1 MLANVQDSWIEIF
14 QQGVDGMVGFGDR
27 VSDSG
32 YLSQPV
38 RGLKNRDGSSINL
51 GDLAPIGGSIDE
63 GIANPVREYFNQP
76 APPQGYTTE
85 ELVLRIDSE
94 PTVLSVVEGYTDAAI
109 DEIYFEVHLRQNFDA
124 NDVDIDFGI
133 LGDQY
138 IINARFDLQMDI
150 DIQVDMYVTFGMYLD
165 SSLSI
170 EQSFFIRD
178 VSIETKAM
186 VNGVSNPFTLQVG
199 VVDVAVP
206 DVTFDGLAVVQIGTD
221 APGFLDTIL
230 LSEMN
235 STDPSLL
242 VSNEL
247 NGNDFN
253 YFFDIDFQLG
263 SFRIQDTGA
272 LRLFGEMLGNE
283 PLLEWS
289 VEFARLLP
297 FATLTIEQVTSGM
310 EQFGSWLTS
319 VGATDLFSARIPFT
333 SQATVGSSQDFG
345 AGLSPYLR
353 SLRNSSGQVAFDSAQ
368 SFPYSGN
375 NGLVYDE
382 ATKRLSF
389 TVSQPLQAQR
399 ARSRRTAV
407 STDSVVGFE
416 NSTQATIDSSGN
428 VRFVASFDLNDGNA
442 NLNDRMR
449 IGDIRIDSVMLP
461 GAEITDGLMALQSLG
476 IEYDNAS
483 LDGQFAMVARLGDP
497 DPVVRELSLRTLFDR
512 LNNEAQLLRSPI
524 QYTGEVFLEWTGLSV
539 LGNYVNLD
547 PLASIRASVSNIASG
562 AVEVAY
568 ENASA
573 LIDFESI
580 RFSEVIES
588 IGDALERTKGWSS
601 AGGSALA
608 AVGQSILDYANLK
621 QDGLADMI
629 DDLSDTFVPSNETGR
644 PLLQDIPAFM
654 SRLPLGTLYQGLS
667 SLTTSL
673 SYDASNGWNTSL
685 DLNLAAQPNVPVGV
699 EFETIYGNATSD
711 PLSPSLADTDNLVG
725 TPASVPANGTSRLQL
740 KHQMDVD
747 TNRSPIGYLLN
758 NSSWIST
765 AYANVSAILGT
776 PITMS
781 GASGLLGMELVDGEF
796 VIAGDIA
803 SPSSSN
809 PARFASGFSSQAGR
823 TLVSALPTQ
832 PPATLSTGG
841 LKLDV
846 GIIPE
851 VTGTVDQNRFQ
862 VQIGNLALPGSTTDL
877 VGSPNFPTLR
887 TQINLLDHLSAIP
900 PSVSAMLGK
909 LADQLERDVFGIP
922 LPLIGSHLDEAASFV
937 RDLKERFD
945 HTFDTLSR
953 FSTSDIEDAINEAIG
968 NLLNQPGDY
977 VTFNGNVAGEVR
989 FQVLITGAPISETV
1003 SANTDLGLPALGIA
1017 METDLEVLGT
1027 YTFGFDIVVSRDEGV
1042 YIDTTNETIRMDLDI
1057 NANGSAEG
1065 RLGWLAVSATIMPSV
1080 TGSAAFHAEFVVDMT
1095 DPNRDGMLK
1104 PNELTGG
1111 SLIDFNNTSLDGDAD
1126 FKVEFAANVSAWLP
1140 SIRGDLDI
1148 EWSFVGPD
1156 LDGNV
1161 PEIEFSNVEIVVGTF
1176 LTQILSPVLEKL
1188 DPILDALEPV
1198 LDVLN
1203 ADLPVLDDLGVE
1215 VSLISIAQE
1224 IVDLLPGALKAQF
1237 KLYLDFI
1244 QALIDLKEL
1253 VDAISLESV
1262 STLVIPLGSL
1272 RFGGADR
1279 SFYDARLGE
1288 LVQDVFQFVSDPGDW
1303 FRSFKGAAPQ
1313 TAAVIETTPASIDFP
1328 FLDDPKSVFEWLLG
1342 KGQAELVTVK
1352 LPGFQM
1358 DIPFDI
1364 PIPIIPGILNANIFG
1379 SIGVGFG
1386 LMAGIDT
1393 YGAKDFFKSGDPA
1406 DLLKGFYISD
1416 RENADGTG
1424 EDVLELP
1431 VTGKALAGLSV
1442 GFDVGGVGL
1451 SARVGGGIEATI
1463 GIDLIDPNNDG
1474 KIRGH
1479 EWGSP
1484 EGCMAIQG
1492 GVSVILEAQATIG
1505 FLQKDFPLA
1514 KKELGSFN
1522 EIIYCGRQ
1530 TPPSAALASLNPV
1543 DGTLT
1548 LLMGPRAQERS
1559 VFKKAENETFVV
1571 SEVGGRIIVEA
1582 FGEVDVFQAASVTE
1596 IYAEAGTGNDRIQ
1609 IKPSVSKRVVLLG
1622 DSGDDWLVAGSQRAV
1637 LAGGDGD
1644 DWIVGSSVVD
1654 LISGNDGNDRIWGR
1668 EGDDTI
1674 YAGNGDD
1681 EVEGEEGNDII
1692 FVGEGIN
1699 LAKGGPGRDRLT
1711 GGSQRDVLY
1720 GGDDGDFLFGFQ
1732 GDDILLGE
1740 GGEDEIEGGDGTDLI
1755 DGGDGND
1762 SSLRGGPG
1770 KDAIRGGKGE
1780 DILFGDEGDDY
1791 LEGGDDNDVLHGG
1804 AGILIAYGNGG
1815 NDIIYG
1821 DSLDDVL
1828 YGDDGIDEIYGY
1840 AGADKIFGGADGDF
1854 LYGGGDND
1862 IIFGE
1867 GGNDVIH
1874 GALGNDELDGGVG
1887 DDFLYG
1893 NSDDIQEASPPAGT
1907 SDNDRLIGGDD
1918 ADHLVGGFGN
1928 DYLEGGSGPDILQGN
1943 EDTDVIYGGSGADTI
1958 YGHDAPTFQRG
1969 NTDGIDFLFGE
1980 GDRDTIWGGAGGDV
1994 IRGGLDVDYLY
2005 GEDGEDRIFG
2015 DQGKDEISGGRDID
2029 TIDGGTGDDTIQG
2042 GAAGDN
2048 LFGSDGVDIIEG
2060 FEGDDFIS
2068 GNDGGDFLYGNDGID
2083 DLRGGAGDDELHGN
2097 AGDDHLYGNE
2107 GNDDLYGGTGTDF
2120 MEGAEGDDY
2129 LEGNEGIDDLRG
2141 GAGDDE
2147 LHGNAGDDHL
2157 YGNEGNDDLYGGTGT
2172 DFMEGAEGDDYLEG
2186 NEEPDEIYGQEGD
2199 DVAYGN
2205 EGQDDLF
2212 GGSGRDRIYG
2222 GTGEDF
2228 IRGGSEDDYIEGNED
2243 PDEIFG
2249 EEGNDVAYGNDGD
2262 DDMDGGWGNDTLRGG
2277 NGIDTIDGDLGD
2289 DLILGN
2295 DGDDILM
2302 GGAGQDVVRGGF
2314 GKDVMSGDLGNDR
2327 LYGEEDDDQLSGGD
2341 GDDVLEGGDGDDVLT
2356 GDEGADA
2363 LYGDRGVDQLDG
2375 GNGNDFL
2382 FAGHGIGDT
2391 LLGGAGDDEIVGSDD
2406 GKDDPKFDDAIRF
2419 GDVIDG
2425 GDGHDVIYG
2434 LGGGDEIDGGTGND
2448 VIYGGTHGDRIV
2460 AGVDT
2465 IVAPAV
2471 DNDLVYGGDGDDTI
2485 FGGDGNDALRGGNG
2499 ANTLDGGP
2507 GINDI
2512 DLAGV
2517 APTPL
2522 SNMSRGLERRGA
2534 WAELSDSATGYG
2546 ITSADEQTVF
2556 GNSGI
2561 GGFDQA
2567 VLATDSGV
2575 YVAWVDWRNGN
2586 TEIYVAYHPLGYGTW
2601 TELPGFG
2608 TSGSASGGG
2617 ISNDSLQ
2624 SRRPT
2629 LFQVRNSDAIF
2640 VAWTSIDENG
2650 VSTIEVASELNSWA
2664 RIANPGDSGTA
2675 DHPIAVSYFGNSAIL
2690 AWLETR
2696 QGVQRAVMS
2705 QYIYAPGC
2713 YAAFSPKEVIAVNAA
2728 PGDQVTAV
2736 DIASADTQVVFALET
2751 GAGEDR
2757 DIQLVTHRSVSRVDE
2772 TTLCP
2777 GVINVSVTSY
2787 VPNATQVIY
2796 TRDLDDTTQPTIGM
2810 QFIDTLG
2817 QNENEIELVAA
2828 WHRSNDTEDQVEGV
2842 AIRLS
2847 DAAVGNPR
2855 PLIPQYLANG
2865 APLVNAGSVS
2875 NTLGYASDPD
2885 LAVNYS
2891 NTFLTWRDDGVRSA
2905 EGGRASI
2912 FILGRER
2919 DIDVASPYVLKE
2931 NRLFDATERGIS
2943 VTGGEVQT
2951 ISTSV
2956 PEYGYGVESPVV
2968 VWTEARARSQPNS
2981 SDAPTSGVYLRVSLA
2996 GLELTDDFESK
3007 GKTGVMI
3014 RNVLE
3019 NDANL
3024 FGEIRAR
3031 VTHFD
3036 GRELAGSEEGDP
3048 GSLRFTSPRGAL
3060 VTVLADG
3067 RVAYDPR
3074 GVAAFMRLKAGESVT
3089 ESFVYRVNNF
3099 LYQAEALANFTVQG
3113 STRWHNATLPVN
3125 VVNDGSVE
3133 PRDAL
3138 VIINFLGTYGTRS
3151 LDDEVDGPRSQ
3162 HFLDVDNDGSIA
3174 PLDALLV
3181 INWLGRNSRGRGE
3194 GEGYWSGQS
3203 SWIAMAS
3210 WSPDSEE
3217 QGLRRKRQT
3226 PLERWMGRGNS

>member
-1 MLANVQDSWIEIF
+1 M
-14 QQGVDGMVGFGDR
+14 DGIVGFGDR

-38 RGLKNRDGSSINL
+38 RGLRNRDGSSINL
-51 GDLAPIGGSIDE
+51 GDLAPIGGSIEE
-63 GIANPVREYFNQP
+63 GIANPIREYFNQP
-76 APPQGYTTE
+76 TPPQGYTTE

-94 PTVLSVVEGYTDAAI
+94 PTVLSVVEGYTDAAV
-109 DEIYFEVHLRQNFDA
+109 DEIYFEVHLRKDFDV
-124 NDVDIDFGI
+124 NDVDIDFGL

-138 IINARFDLQMDI
+138 IINSRFDLQMDI
-150 DIQVDMYVTFGMYLD
+150 DLQVDMYLTFGMYLD

-199 VVDVAVP
+199 IVDVAVP

-221 APGFLDTIL
+221 QPGFSDTIL

-247 NGNDFN
+247 NGNDFS
-253 YFFDIDFQLG
+253 YFFDIDFELG
-263 SFRIQDTGA
+263 SFRIQDTRA

-297 FATLTIEQVTSGM
+297 FASLTIEQVTSGM

-319 VGATDLFSARIPFT
+319 VGATDLFNTRIPFT
-333 SQATVGSSQDFG
+333 SQATVGSTQNFG
-345 AGLSPYLR
+345 VGLNPFLA
-353 SLRNSSGQVAFDSAQ
+353 SLRNSSGQVAFNSAQ

-375 NGLVYDE
+375 NGLTYDE

-407 STDSVVGFE
+407 STDSLVGLE
-416 NSTQATIDSSGN
+416 SSTQATIDSTGN
-428 VRFVASFDLNDGNA
+428 VRFVASFDLNDGTA

-449 IGDIRIDSVMLP
+449 LSDIRIDSVVVP
-461 GAEITDGLMALQSLG
+461 RAEITDGLMALQSLG
-476 IEYDNAS
+476 IEYDDAS
-483 LDGQFAMVARLGDP
+483 LDGQFAMLARLGDP
-497 DPVVRELSLRTLFDR
+497 DPAVRELSLRTLFDR
-512 LNNEAQLLRSPI
+512 LNDEAQLLRNPI

-547 PLASIRASVSNIASG
+547 PLASIRASVSNIGSG
-562 AVEVAY
+562 AVELEY
-568 ENASA
+568 ENASP

-580 RFSEVIES
+580 RFSDVIGS
-588 IGDALERTKGWSS
+588 IGDALEGTKSWSA

-621 QDGLADMI
+621 QDSLVDLI
-629 DDLSDTFVPSNETGR
+629 DNLSESFVPNNETGR
-644 PLLQDIPAFM
+644 PLLQDIPTFM
-654 SRLPLGTLYQGLS
+654 SSLPLGTLYSGLH

-673 SYDASNGWNTSL
+673 SYDASDGWNTSL
-685 DLNLAAQPNVPVGV
+685 DLSLAAQPSVPVGI

-711 PLSPSLADTDNLVG
+711 PLSPSLAETDNLVG
-725 TPASVPANGTSRLQL
+725 TPASVAANGTSRLQL

-747 TNRSPIGYLLN
+747 SNRNPVGYLLN

-765 AYANVSAILGT
+765 AYANASASQGT
-776 PITMS
+776 AVTMS
-781 GASGLLGMELVDGEF
+781 GASGLLGMELVDGAF
-796 VIAGDIA
+796 VLAGDLA
-803 SPSSSN
+803 SPNPLN
-809 PARFASGFSSQAGR
+809 PARFASGFASQTGR
-823 TLVSALPTQ
+823 TRVSALPTQ

-846 GIIPE
+846 GILPE
-851 VTGTVDQNRFQ
+851 VTGTVDPNRFH
-862 VQIGNLALPGSTTDL
+862 VRISDLALPGSTTDL
-877 VGSPNFPTLR
+877 VGTPNFPTLR
-887 TQINLLDHLSAIP
+887 TQVSLLDHLSSIP
-900 PSVSAMLGK
+900 PSVSAMLGR

-945 HTFDTLSR
+945 NTFDTLSQ
-953 FSTSDIEDAINEAIG
+953 FSTSDIENAINDAIG

-977 VTFNGNVAGEVR
+977 VTFNGNVTGEVR

-1003 SANTDLGLPALGIA
+1003 SASTDLGLPALGIA
-1017 METDLEVLGT
+1017 LETDLGVLGT
-1027 YTFGFDIVVSRDEGV
+1027 YTFGFDIVVSVDDGV
-1042 YIDTTNETIRMDLDI
+1042 YIDTTNETLRMDLDI
-1057 NANGSAEG
+1057 NASGSAVG

-1080 TGSAAFHAEFVVDMT
+1080 TGSATFHAEFVVDMT

-1111 SLIDFNNTSLDGDAD
+1111 SLIDFNNTTLDGDAD

-1188 DPILDALEPV
+1188 DPILDALDPV
-1198 LDVLN
+1198 LDVLD
-1203 ADLPVLDDLGVE
+1203 AHLPVLDDLGVE

-1224 IVDLLPGALKAQF
+1224 IVDLLPGSLKAQF
-1237 KLYLDFI
+1237 ELYLDFI
-1244 QALIDLKEL
+1244 QALIDLKDL
-1253 VDAISLESV
+1253 VDAISLESK
-1262 STLVIPLGSL
+1262 SGLVIPLGSL

-1288 LVQDVFQFVSDPGDW
+1288 LVADVFQFVSNPGDW
-1303 FRSFKGAAPQ
+1303 FKSFQGGAPK
-1313 TAAVIETTPASIDFP
+1313 TAAIIETTPASIDFP

-1342 KGQAELVTVK
+1342 KGQAELVTLT

-1364 PIPIIPGILNANIFG
+1364 PIPIIPGILDASIFG

-1431 VTGKALAGLSV
+1431 VTGKVLAGLGV

-1451 SARVGGGIEATI
+1451 SAKVGGGIEATI

-1484 EGCMAIQG
+1484 EGCMAIKG
-1492 GVSVILEAQATIG
+1492 GISVILEAQATVG
-1505 FLQKDFPLA
+1505 FIQKDFPLA

-1522 EIIYCGRQ
+1522 EIIYCGQ
-1530 TPPSAALASLNPV
+1530 AQQPNHTLASLDPV

-1548 LLMGPRAQERS
+1548 LLMGPRASERS
-1559 VFKKAENETFVV
+1559 IFKTAENEAFVV
-1571 SEVGGRIIVEA
+1571 SEAAGVIMVQA
-1582 FGEVDVFQAASVTE
+1582 FGKIDRFSAANVSE
-1596 IYAEAGTGNDRIQ
+1596 IYADGGTGNDRIY
-1609 IKPSVSKRVVLLG
+1609 IDPSVSRPVILLG
-1622 DSGDDWLVAGSQRAV
+1622 GSGDDWLVAGSQQAV
-1637 LAGGDGD
+1637 LSGGDGD
-1644 DWIVGSSVVD
+1644 DWIVGSGVVD
-1654 LISGNDGNDRIWGR
+1654 LINGNDGNDRIWGR
-1668 EGDDTI
+1668 AGDDTI

-1681 EVEGEEGNDII
+1681 DVEGEEGNDVI

-1699 LAKGGPGRDRLT
+1699 LAKGGSGRDRLT

-1732 GDDILLGE
+1732 GDDVLLGE

-1770 KDAIRGGKGE
+1770 KDAIRGGIG
-1780 DILFGDEGDDY
+1780 DDSLFGDEGDDY
-1791 LEGGDDNDVLHGG
+1791 LEGSDGNDVLRGG
-1804 AGILIAYGNGG
+1804 VGVLIAYGNNG

-1854 LYGGGDND
+1854 LYAGGDND
-1862 IIFGE
+1862 ILFGE
-1867 GGNDVIH
+1867 GGGDVLQ
-1874 GALGNDELDGGVG
+1874 GGLGNDELDGGIG

-1893 NSDDIQEASPPAGT
+1893 NSNDVHEASPPAGAT
-1907 SDNDRLIGGDD
+1907 DNDRLIGGDG
-1918 ADHLVGGFGN
+1918 AEEIVGGFGN
-1928 DYLEGGSGPDILQGN
+1928 DYLEGGSGPDTLQGN

-1969 NTDGIDFLFGE
+1969 NTDGQDFLFGE
-1980 GDRDTIWGGAGGDV
+1980 GGSDTIYGGAGDDV
-1994 IRGGLDVDYLY
+1994 IRGGLEVDYLY
-2005 GEDGEDRIFG
+2005 GEDGEDKIFG

-2042 GAAGDN
+2042 GTGADK
-2048 LFGSDGVDIIEG
+2048 LFGNDGADIIEG
-2060 FEGDDFIS
+2060 FEGNDFIS
-2068 GNDGGDFLYGNDGID
+2068 GNDGGDFLYGNDGMD
-2083 DLRGGAGDDELHGN
+2083 DLRGGLGDDQ
-2097 AGDDHLYGNE
+2097 
-2107 GNDDLYGGTGTDF
+2107 LYGGTGSDF
-2120 MEGAEGDDY
+2120 MEGGANDDY
-2129 LEGNEGIDDLRG
+2129 LEGNEG
-2141 GAGDDE
+2141 
-2147 LHGNAGDDHL
+2147 
-2157 YGNEGNDDLYGGTGT
+2157 
-2172 DFMEGAEGDDYLEG
+2172 
-2186 NEEPDEIYGQEGD
+2186 PDEMDGQEGE

-2205 EGQDDLF
+2205 EGQDDIY

-2222 GTGEDF
+2222 GTGEDL

-2243 PDEIFG
+2243 PDEIYG
-2249 EEGNDVAYGNDGD
+2249 DEGDDVAYGNDGD
-2262 DDMDGGWGNDTLRGG
+2262 DDMDGGLGNDTLRGG
-2277 NGIDTIDGDLGD
+2277 NGIDTIEGSIGD

-2314 GKDVMSGDLGNDR
+2314 GKDTISGNLGNDR

-2341 GDDVLEGGDGDDVLT
+2341 GDDVLEGGDGDDLLA
-2356 GDEGADA
+2356 GDNGADA

-2406 GKDDPKFDDAIRF
+2406 GKDDPKFEDATRF

-2425 GDGHDVIYG
+2425 GDGNDVIYG
-2434 LGGGDEIDGGTGND
+2434 LGGGDQINGGTGND
-2448 VIYGGTHGDRIV
+2448 VIYGGTHGDRID
-2460 AGVDT
+2460 AG
-2465 IVAPAV
+2465 I
-2471 DNDLVYGGDGDDTI
+2471 DNDLVYGGDGNDIIFGDDGNDVLR
-2485 FGGDGNDALRGGNG
+2485 GGDGV
-2499 ANTLDGGP
+2499 NTIDGGL
-2507 GINDI
+2507 GVNDI
-2512 DLAGV
+2512 DLTGV

-2522 SNMSRGLERRGA
+2522 SNMSRGLERRGV
-2534 WAELSDSATGYG
+2534 WAELSNSATGYG
-2546 ITSADEQTVF
+2546 ITSADEQLVL

-2561 GGFDQA
+2561 GGLEQA

-2586 TEIYVAYHPLGYGTW
+2586 TEIYVAYHPIGYGTW
-2601 TELPGFG
+2601 TELSGFG

-2617 ISNDSLQ
+2617 ISNDSQQ

-2629 LFQVRNSDAIF
+2629 LFQVKNTSEIF

-2650 VSTIEVASELNSWA
+2650 ASTIEVASELNSWS
-2664 RIANPGDSGTA
+2664 RIANPGNSGTA
-2675 DHPIAVSYFGNSAIL
+2675 DHPVAVSYFGNAAIL
-2690 AWLETR
+2690 AWIETR
-2696 QGVQRAVMS
+2696 NGVQRAVMS
-2705 QYIYAPGC
+2705 QFIYAPGC
-2713 YAAFSPKEVIAVNAA
+2713 YAAFLPKEVIAVNAA
-2728 PGDQVTAV
+2728 LGDQVTAV
-2736 DIASADTQVVFALET
+2736 DIASADTQVVFALEI
-2751 GAGEDR
+2751 GAGDDR
-2757 DIQLVTHRSVSRVDE
+2757 DIQIATHRSATQVNE

-2777 GVINVSVTSY
+2777 SVPNASVSSY
-2787 VPNATQVIY
+2787 VPGATQVIY

-2817 QNENEIELVAA
+2817 QNENETELVAA
-2828 WHRSNDTEDQVEGV
+2828 WHRSNDMEDQVEGV

-2847 DAAVGNPR
+2847 TGAIGNPR
-2855 PLIPQYLANG
+2855 PFIPQYLAN
-2865 APLVNAGSVS
+2865 ATPLLNAGSVS

-2891 NTFLTWRDDGVRSA
+2891 HSYLTWRDDGVRSM
-2905 EGGRASI
+2905 EGGRASL

-2919 DIDVASPYVLKE
+2919 DIDVAAPYVLKE
-2931 NRLFDATERGIS
+2931 NRLFDATERGLS
-2943 VTGGEVQT
+2943 ASGGEVQT

-2956 PEYGYGVESPVV
+2956 PEYGYGLESPVV

-2981 SDAPTSGVYLRVSLA
+2981 TEAPTSGIYLRVSLQ
-2996 GLELTDDFESK
+2996 GLALVDDSMSSS
-3007 GKTGVMI
+3007 KTGRI
-3014 RNVLE
+3014 LKNLFD
-3019 NDANL
+3019 NDSNL
-3024 FGEIRAR
+3024 FGEIQAR
-3031 VTHFD
+3031 MTHFG
-3036 GRELAGSEEGDP
+3036 GRELPFFGDEAD
-3048 GSLRFTSPRGAL
+3048 SIQFQSPRGAL
-3060 VTVLADG
+3060 VTVFTDG
-3067 RVAYDPR
+3067 RVNYDPR
-3074 GVAAFMRLKAGESVT
+3074 GVAEFLRLRTGESIT
-3089 ESFVYRVNNF
+3089 ESFVYLVNNF
-3099 LYQAEALANFTVQG
+3099 LHQAEAQATFTIQG
-3113 STRWHNATLPVN
+3113 GSRWHNLNVPVDVLSN
-3125 VVNDGSVE
+3125 GSVD
-3133 PRDAL
+3133 PLDVL
-3138 VIINFLGTYGTRS
+3138 VLINYINAYGTRT
-3151 LDDEVDGPRSQ
+3151 LDDEVDGGRSE
-3162 HFLDVDNDGSIA
+3162 HFLDVDNDGTAS
-3174 PLDALLV
+3174 PLDVLIV
-3181 INWLGRNSRGRGE
+3181 INWINSRGSNGE
-3194 GEGYWSGQS
+3194 GEGAFARTGPESIWA
-3203 SWIAMAS
+3203 AMAS
-3210 WSPDSEE
+3210 SASAIQEDT
-3217 QGLRRKRQT
+3217 LRRVRGET
-3226 PLERWMGRGNS
+3226 ELAWLGREES

>member
-1 MLANVQDSWIEIF
+1 MPGASAFRFAQGLTSNLNTMKKANENARKAIRTRRRRTRFLGLVESLEPRFLLASVQDSWIEIL
-14 QQGVDGMVGFGDR
+14 QQGADGMVGFGDR
-27 VSDSG
+27 LSDSG

-38 RGLKNRDGSSINL
+38 GGLKNRDGSSINL
-51 GDLAPIGGSIDE
+51 GDLAPIGGSIEE
-63 GIANPVREYFNQP
+63 GIANPVRDYFSQP

-85 ELVLRIDSE
+85 ELVLRIESE
-94 PTVLSVVEGYTDAAI
+94 QTVLSVVEGYTDAAI
-109 DEIYFEVHLRQNFDA
+109 DEIYFEIHLRKTFNPD
-124 NDVDIDFGI
+124 NIDIDFGL

-138 IINARFDLQMDI
+138 LLNARFDLEMEI
-150 DIQVDMYVTFGMYLD
+150 DIQVDVQLTFGMYLD
-165 SSLSI
+165 PSLSI

-178 VSIETKAM
+178 VSIETVAK
-186 VNGVSNPFTLQVG
+186 VDGVSDPFTLQVG
-199 VVDVAVP
+199 IVDVAIPTV
-206 DVTFDGLAVVQIGTD
+206 DFTGLAVVQIGTD
-221 APGFLDTIL
+221 APGFLDTIRL
-230 LSEMN
+230 ADMN
-235 STDPSLL
+235 STDPTFL
-242 VSNEL
+242 VSDRINSNEF
-247 NGNDFN
+247 DF
-253 YFFDIDFQLG
+253 FFDIDFELG
-263 SFRIQDTGA
+263 SFRVQDTRA

-283 PLLEWS
+283 PALEWS

-297 FATLTIEQVTSGM
+297 FASLTIEQLTTGM

-319 VGATDLFSARIPFT
+319 VGATDLFNTRIPFT
-333 SQATVGSSQDFG
+333 SQATVGSTQDFG
-345 AGLSPYLR
+345 AGLNPFLT
-353 SLRNSSGQVAFDSAQ
+353 SLRNSSGQVAFNSAQ

-375 NGLVYDE
+375 NGLAYDE

-407 STDSVVGFE
+407 STDSLVGLE
-416 NSTQATIDSSGN
+416 SSTQATIDSSGN
-428 VRFVASFDLNDGNA
+428 VRFVASFDLNDGTA

-476 IEYDNAS
+476 IEYDEAS
-483 LDGQFAMVARLGDP
+483 LGGQFSMVARLGDP
-497 DPVVRELSLRTLFDR
+497 DPAVRDLSLRTLFDR
-512 LNNEAQLLRSPI
+512 LNDEAQLLRSNPI
-524 QYTGEVFLEWTGLSV
+524 QYTGEVFVEWTGLSV
-539 LGNYVNLD
+539 LGDYVNLD

-562 AVEVAY
+562 IVEVEY
-568 ENASA
+568 ENASS

-580 RFSEVIES
+580 RFSDVIGS

-621 QDGLADMI
+621 QDSLADLI
-629 DDLSDTFVPSNETGR
+629 NDLSETFVPSNETGR
-644 PLLQDIPAFM
+644 PLLQDIPTFM
-654 SRLPLGTLYQGLS
+654 SSLRLGTLYQGLA

-685 DLNLAAQPNVPVGV
+685 DLSLAAQATVPVGI

-711 PLSPSLADTDNLVG
+711 PLSPSLAETDNLVG
-725 TPASVPANGTSRLQL
+725 TPASVPANGSSRLQL

-747 TNRSPIGYLLN
+747 SNRNPVGYLLN

-765 AYANVSAILGT
+765 AYANVSATLGT

-781 GASGLLGMELVDGEF
+781 GASGLLGMELIDGEF

-803 SPSSSN
+803 SPSPSN

-823 TLVSALPTQ
+823 TLVIALPAQ
-832 PPATLSTGG
+832 PLATLSTGG

-851 VTGTVDQNRFQ
+851 VTGSVDPNRFQ

-887 TQINLLDHLSAIP
+887 TQISLLDHLSAIP

-909 LADQLERDVFGIP
+909 LADQLERDVLGIP
-922 LPLIGSHLDEAASFV
+922 LPLIGSHLDEAANFV

-945 HTFDTLSR
+945 STFDTLSR
-953 FSTSDIEDAINEAIG
+953 FSASDIENAINTAIG
-968 NLLNQPGDY
+968 NLLNRPGDY

-1017 METDLEVLGT
+1017 LETDLGVLGT
-1027 YTFGFDIVVSRDEGV
+1027 YTFGFDIVVSSDEGV

-1057 NANGSAEG
+1057 NASGSAVG

-1111 SLIDFNNTSLDGDAD
+1111 SLIDFNNTTLDGDAD

-1156 LDGNV
+1156 LDGHV

-1188 DPILDALEPV
+1188 DPILDSLDPV
-1198 LDVLN
+1198 LDVLDAN
-1203 ADLPVLDDLGVE
+1203 LPVLDDLGVE

-1224 IVDLLPGALKAQF
+1224 IVDLLPGSLKAQF
-1237 KLYLDFI
+1237 ELYLDFI
-1244 QALIDLKEL
+1244 QALIDLKDL
-1253 VDAISLESV
+1253 VDAISLESG

-1288 LVQDVFQFVSDPGDW
+1288 LVQDVFQFVSNPGDW
-1303 FRSFKGAAPQ
+1303 FQSFKGAAPQ
-1313 TAAVIETTPASIDFP
+1313 TAVVIEMTPASIDFP
-1328 FLDDPKSVFEWLLG
+1328 FLDNPKSVFEWLLG

-1352 LPGFQM
+1352 LPGFQI

-1364 PIPIIPGILNANIFG
+1364 PIPIIPGILDASIFG

-1431 VTGKALAGLSV
+1431 VTGKVLAGLGV

-1451 SARVGGGIEATI
+1451 SAKVGGGIEATI

-1479 EWGSP
+1479 EWDSP
-1484 EGCMAIQG
+1484 EGCMAIKG
-1492 GVSVILEAQATIG
+1492 GISVILEAQATIG
-1505 FLQKDFPLA
+1505 FIQKDFPIA

-1522 EIIYCGRQ
+1522 EIIYCGQQ
-1530 TPPSAALASLNPV
+1530 TPPKNTLASLD

-1559 VFKKAENETFVV
+1559 LFKHAENETFVV

-1622 DSGDDWLVAGSQRAV
+1622 DSGDDWLVAGSQQAV

-1654 LISGNDGNDRIWGR
+1654 LINGNDGNDRIWGR
-1668 EGDDTI
+1668 AGDDTI

-1681 EVEGEEGNDII
+1681 EVEGEEGNDVI
-1692 FVGEGIN
+1692 FVGDGIN

-1762 SSLRGGPG
+1762 PSLRGGPG
-1770 KDAIRGGKGE
+1770 KDAIRGGKG
-1780 DILFGDEGDDY
+1780 DDSLYGDEGDDY

-1804 AGILIAYGNGG
+1804 VGILIGYGNGG
-1815 NDIIYG
+1815 HDIIYG

-1867 GGNDVIH
+1867 GGGDVIH
-1874 GALGNDELDGGVG
+1874 GALGNDEIDGGVG

-1893 NSDDIQEASPPAGT
+1893 NSDNIHEAAPPAGT

-1943 EDTDVIYGGSGADTI
+1943 EDTDVIYGGRGADTI

-1969 NTDGIDFLFGE
+1969 NTDGQDFLFGE

-2005 GEDGEDRIFG
+2005 GEDGEDKIFG

-2129 LEGNEGIDDLRG
+2129 LEGNEG
-2141 GAGDDE
+2141 
-2147 LHGNAGDDHL
+2147 
-2157 YGNEGNDDLYGGTGT
+2157 
-2172 DFMEGAEGDDYLEG
+2172 
-2186 NEEPDEIYGQEGD
+2186 PDEIYGQEGD

-2249 EEGNDVAYGNDGD
+2249 EEANDVAYGNDGD
-2262 DDMDGGWGNDTLRGG
+2262 DDMDGGLGNDTLRGG

-2295 DGDDILM
+2295 DGDDILT

-2314 GKDVMSGDLGNDR
+2314 GKDVMSGGLGNDR
-2327 LYGEEDDDQLSGGD
+2327 LYGEEDEDQLSGGD
-2341 GDDVLEGGDGDDVLT
+2341 GDDVLEGGDGNDVLA
-2356 GDEGADA
+2356 GDNGADA

-2391 LLGGAGDDEIVGSDD
+2391 LIGGAGDDEIVGSDD

-2434 LGGGDEIDGGTGND
+2434 LGGGDEINGGAGND
-2448 VIYGGTHGDRIV
+2448 VIYGGTHGDRID
-2460 AGVDT
+2460 AGT
-2465 IVAPAV
+2465 
-2471 DNDLVYGGDGDDTI
+2471 DNDLVYGGDGDDII

-2499 ANTLDGGP
+2499 ANTIDGGL

-2522 SNMSRGLERRGA
+2522 SDMSRGLERRGV
-2534 WAELSDSATGYG
+2534 WTELSNSATGYG
-2546 ITSADEQTVF
+2546 ITSADEQLVL

-2561 GGFDQA
+2561 GGFEQA

-2586 TEIYVAYHPLGYGTW
+2586 TEIYVAYHPIGYGTW

-2617 ISNDSLQ
+2617 ISNDAQQ

-2629 LFQVRNSDAIF
+2629 LFQVKSTSEIF

-2650 VSTIEVASELNSWA
+2650 ASTIEVASELNSWA
-2664 RIANPGDSGTA
+2664 RIANPGNSGTA
-2675 DHPIAVSYFGNSAIL
+2675 DHPVAVSYFDNAAIL
-2690 AWLETR
+2690 AWIETR
-2696 QGVQRAVMS
+2696 AGVQRAVMS

-2736 DIASADTQVVFALET
+2736 DIASVDTQVVFALET
-2751 GAGEDR
+2751 GAGDDR

-2817 QNENEIELVAA
+2817 QNENETELVAA
-2828 WHRSNDTEDQVEGV
+2828 WHRSNEFEDQVEGV

-2931 NRLFDATERGIS
+2931 SRLFDATERGIS

-3036 GRELAGSEEGDP
+3036 GRELSGSEEGDS

-3067 RVAYDPR
+3067 RVVYDPR
-3074 GVAAFMRLKAGESVT
+3074 GVAAFMRLKVGESVT

-3113 STRWHNATLPVN
+3113 STRWHNAALPVN

-3138 VIINFLGTYGTRS
+3138 VIINFLGTYGARS
-3151 LDDEVDGPRSQ
+3151 LDDEVDGPRSE

-3174 PLDALLV
+3174 PLDALIV

-3203 SWIAMAS
+3203 SWIAMAA

-3217 QGLRRKRQT
+3217 QGLRRKRQM
-3226 PLERWMGRGNS
+3226 PLERWIGRGNS

>member
-1 MLANVQDSWIEIF
+1 MRTQRKGRKTTGQAQRSRTKFHGLFESLEPRLLLANIPNAWIDVLQE
-14 QQGVDGMVGFGDR
+14 GMDGMVGFGDR

-94 PTVLSVVEGYTDAAI
+94 PTVLSVVEGYTDAAV
-109 DEIYFEVHLRQNFDA
+109 DEIYFEVHLRKDFSA

-150 DIQVDMYVTFGMYLD
+150 DIQVDMYLTFGMYLD

-247 NGNDFN
+247 NGNDFS

-272 LRLFGEMLGNE
+272 LRLFGEMLGND
-283 PLLEWS
+283 PVLEWS
-289 VEFARLLP
+289 IDFARLLP
-297 FATLTIEQVTSGM
+297 FASLTIDQVTSGM

-319 VGATDLFSARIPFT
+319 VGATDLFNARIPFT

-345 AGLSPYLR
+345 AGFSPYLS
-353 SLRNSSGQVAFDSAQ
+353 SLRNSSGQVAYNSAQ

-375 NGLVYDE
+375 NGLTYDE

-399 ARSRRTAV
+399 ARSRRTTV
-407 STDSVVGFE
+407 SNDSVVGLE
-416 NSTQATIDSSGN
+416 SGTQATIDSSGN
-428 VRFVASFDLNDGNA
+428 VRFVASFDLNDGHA
-442 NLNDRMR
+442 HLSDRMR
-449 IGDIRIDSVMLP
+449 IGDIRIDSLMVP
-461 GAEITDGLMALQSLG
+461 RAEINDGLLALQSLG

-483 LDGQFAMVARLGDP
+483 LDGQFAMIARLGDP
-497 DPVVRELSLRTLFDR
+497 DPAVRELSLRTLFDR
-512 LNNEAQLLRSPI
+512 LNSEAQLLRNPI
-524 QYTGEVFLEWTGLSV
+524 QYTGEVLLEWTGLSV

-562 AVEVAY
+562 IVEVEYA
-568 ENASA
+568 NASS

-580 RFSEVIES
+580 RFSDVIGS

-601 AGGSALA
+601 AGSSALA

-621 QDGLADMI
+621 QDSLADLI
-629 DDLSDTFVPSNETGR
+629 ADLSETFVPSNETGR
-644 PLLQDIPAFM
+644 PLLQDIPTFM

-685 DLNLAAQPNVPVGV
+685 DLSLTAQPSVPVGI

-711 PLSPSLADTDNLVG
+711 PLSPSLAQTDNLVG
-725 TPASVPANGTSRLQL
+725 PPAYVPANGTSRLQL

-747 TNRSPIGYLLN
+747 SNRNPIGYLLN
-758 NSSWIST
+758 NSLWIST
-765 AYANVSAILGT
+765 AYANASAPQGT
-776 PITMS
+776 PVTMS
-781 GASGLLGMELVDGEF
+781 GASGLLGMELVDGAF
-796 VIAGDIA
+796 VIAGDLT
-803 SPSSSN
+803 SPNPLN
-809 PARFASGFSSQAGR
+809 PARFASGFASQTGR
-823 TLVSALPTQ
+823 TRVSGLPTQ

-851 VTGTVDQNRFQ
+851 VTGSVDPNRFH
-862 VQIGNLALPGSTTDL
+862 VQIGDLALPGSTTDL
-877 VGSPNFPTLR
+877 VGTPNFPTLR
-887 TQINLLDHLSAIP
+887 TQVSLLDHLSSIP

-909 LADQLERDVFGIP
+909 LADQLEREVFGIP
-922 LPLIGSHLDEAASFV
+922 LPLIGSHLDEAASFI

-945 HTFDTLSR
+945 NTFDTLSR
-953 FSTSDIEDAINEAIG
+953 FSTSDIENAINTAIG
-968 NLLNQPGDY
+968 NLLNRPGDY
-977 VTFNGNVAGEVR
+977 VTFNGNVTGEVR

-1003 SANTDLGLPALGIA
+1003 SASTDLGLTALGIA
-1017 METDLEVLGT
+1017 LETDLEVLGT
-1027 YTFGFDIVVSRDEGV
+1027 YTFGFDIVVSSDDGV
-1042 YIDTTNETIRMDLDI
+1042 YIDTTNETLRMDLDI
-1057 NANGSAEG
+1057 NASGSAVG

-1111 SLIDFNNTSLDGDAD
+1111 SLIDFNNTTLDGDAD
-1126 FKVEFAANVSAWLP
+1126 FKVEFAADVSAWLP

-1198 LDVLN
+1198 LDVLR

-1215 VSLISIAQE
+1215 VSLVSIAQE

-1237 KLYLDFI
+1237 ELYLDFI
-1244 QALIDLKEL
+1244 QALIDLEEL
-1253 VDAISLESV
+1253 VDAISLESG

-1288 LVQDVFQFVSDPGDW
+1288 LVQDVFQFVSNPGDW
-1303 FRSFKGAAPQ
+1303 FQAFKGAAPQ
-1313 TAAVIETTPASIDFP
+1313 TASVIETTPASIDFP

-1342 KGQAELVTVK
+1342 KGQAELMTVQ

-1364 PIPIIPGILNANIFG
+1364 PIPIIPGFLNANIFG

-1424 EDVLELP
+1424 VDLLELP

-1451 SARVGGGIEATI
+1451 SARVGGGIEANI

-1492 GVSVILEAQATIG
+1492 GISVILEAQATIG
-1505 FLQKDFPLA
+1505 FIQKDFPLA

-1522 EIIYCGRQ
+1522 EIIYCGRR
-1530 TPPSAALASLNPV
+1530 TPPNATLASLDPI

-1559 VFKKAENETFVV
+1559 VFKQAENETFVV
-1571 SEVGGRIIVEA
+1571 SELGGRIIVEA
-1582 FGEVDVFQAASVTE
+1582 FGAVDVFPAASVAE

-1609 IKPSVSKRVVLLG
+1609 IKPSVSKKVVLLG
-1622 DSGDDWLVAGSQRAV
+1622 DSGDDWLVAGSQQAV
-1637 LAGGDGD
+1637 LAGGEGD
-1644 DWIVGSSVVD
+1644 DWLVGSSVVD
-1654 LISGNDGNDRIWGR
+1654 LINGNDGNDRIWGR
-1668 EGDDTI
+1668 DGDDTI

-1681 EVEGEEGNDII
+1681 EVEGEAGNDVI

-1699 LAKGGPGRDRLT
+1699 IAKGGPGRDRLT

-1740 GGEDEIEGGDGTDLI
+1740 GGEDEIEGADGIDLI

-1762 SSLRGGPG
+1762 PSLRGGLG
-1770 KDAIRGGKGE
+1770 KDAIRGGTG
-1780 DILFGDEGDDY
+1780 DDSLFGDEGDDY

-1804 AGILIAYGNGG
+1804 VGILIAYGNSG

-1821 DSLDDVL
+1821 DSLDDTL

-1840 AGADKIFGGADGDF
+1840 AGADNIFGGADGDF

-1862 IIFGE
+1862 ILFGE
-1867 GGNDVIH
+1867 GGGDVML

-1893 NSDDIQEASPPAGT
+1893 NSDDIHEAAPPAGT

-1928 DYLEGGSGPDILQGN
+1928 DYLEGGSGPDTIQGN

-1958 YGHDAPTFQRG
+1958 YGHEAPTFQRG
-1969 NTDGIDFLFGE
+1969 NADVQDFLFGE
-1980 GDRDTIWGGAGGDV
+1980 GGSDTIYGGSGDDV

-2005 GEDGEDRIFG
+2005 GEDGEDKIFG

-2042 GAAGDN
+2042 GTGADK
-2048 LFGSDGVDIIEG
+2048 LFGNDGADIIEG
-2060 FEGDDFIS
+2060 FEGDDFLS
-2068 GNDGGDFLYGNDGID
+2068 GNNGGDFLYGNDGID
-2083 DLRGGAGDDELHGN
+2083 DLRGGAGDDELHGD
-2097 AGDDHLYGNE
+2097 AGDDDLHGNE

-2129 LEGNEGIDDLRG
+2129 LEGNEG
-2141 GAGDDE
+2141 
-2147 LHGNAGDDHL
+2147 
-2157 YGNEGNDDLYGGTGT
+2157 
-2172 DFMEGAEGDDYLEG
+2172 
-2186 NEEPDEIYGQEGD
+2186 PDEIYGEEGN

-2205 EGQDDLF
+2205 EGQDDIF
-2212 GGSGRDRIYG
+2212 GGPGSDRIYG
-2222 GTGEDF
+2222 GTGEDL

-2243 PDEIFG
+2243 TDEIFG

-2341 GDDVLEGGDGDDVLT
+2341 GDDVLEGGDGNDILA

-2375 GNGNDFL
+2375 GNGNDYL

-2391 LLGGAGDDEIVGSDD
+2391 LLGGPGDDEIVGSDD

-2434 LGGGDEIDGGTGND
+2434 LGGGDLINGGTGND

-2460 AGVDT
+2460 AGVDA
-2465 IVAPAV
+2465 VFAPAV
-2471 DNDLVYGGDGDDTI
+2471 DNDLVYGGDGNDII

-2499 ANTLDGGP
+2499 TNTIDGGL
-2507 GINDI
+2507 GVNDI
-2512 DLAGV
+2512 DLIGLD
-2517 APTPL
+2517 PTPV
-2522 SNMSRGLERRGA
+2522 SNLSRGLERRGA
-2534 WAELSDSATGYG
+2534 WAELSNSATGYG
-2546 ITSADEQTVF
+2546 ITSADQQVVY

-2561 GGFDQA
+2561 GGLEQA
-2567 VLATDSGV
+2567 VLTTDTRV
-2575 YVAWVDWRNGN
+2575 YIAWVDWRNGN
-2586 TEIYVAYHPLGYGTW
+2586 TEIYVAYHPIGYGTW

-2617 ISNDSLQ
+2617 ISDDSQQ

-2629 LFQVRNSDAIF
+2629 LFQVKNSDAIF
-2640 VAWTSIDENG
+2640 VAWTSIDEDG
-2650 VSTIEVASELNSWA
+2650 ASTIEVASELNQWS
-2664 RIANPGDSGTA
+2664 RISNPGDSGTA
-2675 DHPIAVSYFGNSAIL
+2675 DHPVAVSYFGNAAIL

-2736 DIASADTQVVFALET
+2736 DIASVDTQVVFALEI
-2751 GAGEDR
+2751 GSGDDR
-2757 DIQLVTHRSVSRVDE
+2757 DIQIATHRSVTQVDE

-2777 GVINVSVTSY
+2777 TIPNASVSSY
-2787 VPNATQVIY
+2787 VPGPTQVIY
-2796 TRDLDDTTQPTIGM
+2796 TQNLDDTTQPTIGM

-2817 QNENEIELVAA
+2817 QNENETELVAA
-2828 WHRSNDTEDQVEGV
+2828 WHRSNDLEDQVEGV
-2842 AIRLS
+2842 VIRLS
-2847 DAAVGNPR
+2847 TAAIGDPR
-2855 PLIPQYLANG
+2855 PLIPQYLSNV
-2865 APLVNAGSVS
+2865 APLINSGSVS

-2885 LAVNYS
+2885 LAVSYS
-2891 NTFLTWRDDGVRSA
+2891 QTFLTWRDDGVRSV

-2912 FILGRER
+2912 FILGHER
-2919 DIDVASPYVLKE
+2919 DTDIAAPYVLKE
-2931 NRLFDATERGIS
+2931 NRTFDATEQGLSIS
-2943 VTGGEVQT
+2943 GGEVQT

-2956 PEYGYGVESPVV
+2956 AESGFIVETPVV

-2981 SDAPTSGVYLRVSLA
+2981 TDAPTSGIFLRVTLPGLMLA
-2996 GLELTDDFESK
+2996 DDTSFG
-3007 GKTGVMI
+3007 GKTGII
-3014 RNVLE
+3014 RRDLFA
-3019 NDANL
+3019 NDSNL
-3024 FGEIRAR
+3024 FGEIPAR
-3031 VTHFD
+3031 LTHFN
-3036 GRELAGSEEGDP
+3036 GRELPLFGDEQDSIQFRSE
-3048 GSLRFTSPRGAL
+3048 LGAL
-3060 VTVLADG
+3060 ITVFTDG
-3067 RVAYDPR
+3067 RVTYDPR
-3074 GVAAFMRLKAGESVT
+3074 EVAQFLRLQAGESIT
-3089 ESFVYRVNNF
+3089 ESFIYTVNNF
-3099 LYQAEALANFTVQG
+3099 IYQAEAVASFTIQG
-3113 STRWHNATLPVN
+3113 NSRWHNAGSPVDVIAN
-3125 VVNDGSVE
+3125 GSVD
-3133 PRDAL
+3133 PLDVL
-3138 VIINFLGTYGTRS
+3138 VLINFINAYGTRY
-3151 LDDEVDGPRSQ
+3151 LDDDVDEPRSP
-3162 HFLDVDNDGSIA
+3162 HFLDVDNDGSIS
-3174 PLDALLV
+3174 PLDVVLV
-3181 INWLGRNSRGRGE
+3181 INWINRRNGNGE
-3194 GEGYWSGQS
+3194 GEGETSGEVDGSWDEALIPTASDRIWLALATNSFNTQEFWCRNKRDINDQLQTQS
-3203 SWIAMAS
+3203 TW
-3210 WSPDSEE
+3210 
-3217 QGLRRKRQT
+3217 
-3226 PLERWMGRGNS
+3226 

>member
-1 MLANVQDSWIEIF
+1 MKKLKKNARKALKTRRQRTQFLGLVESLEPRLLLANIQNSWIEIL
-14 QQGVDGMVGFGDR
+14 QQGADGMVGFGDR

-63 GIANPVREYFNQP
+63 GIANPIREYFDQP

-85 ELVLRIDSE
+85 ELVLSIDSE
-94 PTVLSVVEGYTDAAI
+94 PTVLSIVEGYTDAAV
-109 DEIYFEVHLRQNFDA
+109 DEIYFEVHLRKHFDV
-124 NDVDIDFGI
+124 NDVDIDFGL

-150 DIQVDMYVTFGMYLD
+150 DIQVDMYLTFGIYLD

-199 VVDVAVP
+199 VVEVAVP

-221 APGFLDTIL
+221 RPGFLDTIL

-247 NGNDFN
+247 NGDDFS
-253 YFFDIDFQLG
+253 YFFDIDFELG
-263 SFRIQDTGA
+263 SFRIQDTRA
-272 LRLFGEMLGNE
+272 LRLYGEMLGNE

-297 FATLTIEQVTSGM
+297 FASLTIEQVTSGM

-319 VGATDLFSARIPFT
+319 VGRTDLFNARIPFT

-345 AGLSPYLR
+345 AGLTPFLS

-368 SFPYSGN
+368 DFPYSGN
-375 NGLVYDE
+375 NGLTYDE
-382 ATKRLSF
+382 ATTRLSF

-399 ARSRRTAV
+399 ARSRRTTV
-407 STDSVVGFE
+407 STDSLIGLE
-416 NSTQATIDSSGN
+416 SNTQATIDSSGN
-428 VRFVASFDLNDGNA
+428 VRFVASFDLNNGNA
-442 NLNDRMR
+442 ELNDRMR
-449 IGDIRIDSVMLP
+449 ISDIRIDSVMLP
-461 GAEITDGLMALQSLG
+461 RAEITDGLMALQSLG
-476 IEYDNAS
+476 IEYDEAS
-483 LDGQFAMVARLGDP
+483 LGGEFAILARLGDP
-497 DPVVRELSLRTLFDR
+497 DPAVRELSLRTLFDR
-512 LNNEAQLLRSPI
+512 LNNGAQLLRNPI
-524 QYTGEVFLEWTGLSV
+524 QYTGEVSLEWTGLSV

-547 PLASIRASVSNIASG
+547 PLASIRASVSNIVSG
-562 AVEVAY
+562 AVKVEY
-568 ENASA
+568 ENTTA
-573 LIDFESI
+573 LADFENLSLEVVIRSI
-580 RFSEVIES
+580 RDS
-588 IGDALERTKGWSS
+588 LNRTTLWSS

-621 QDGLADMI
+621 QDSIADLI
-629 DDLSDTFVPSNETGR
+629 DDLRETFVPTNETGR

-654 SRLPLGTLYQGLS
+654 SSLPLGTLYSGLH
-667 SLTTSL
+667 SLSTSL
-673 SYDASNGWNTSL
+673 SYDAVNGWNTSL
-685 DLNLAAQPNVPVGV
+685 DLSLGAQPSVPVGIA
-699 EFETIYGNATSD
+699 FETIYSNATSD
-711 PLSPSLADTDNLVG
+711 PLSPSLERTDNLVG
-725 TPASVPANGTSRLQL
+725 TPASVTANGSSRLQL

-747 TNRSPIGYLLN
+747 SNGNPVGYLLN

-765 AYANVSAILGT
+765 AYANASASLGT
-776 PITMS
+776 PVTMS
-781 GASGLLGMELVDGEF
+781 GASGLLGMELVDGAF

-803 SPSSSN
+803 SPSSAN
-809 PARFASGFSSQAGR
+809 PARFASGFSTQTGR
-823 TLVSALPTQ
+823 TLISALPTQ

-851 VTGTVDQNRFQ
+851 VTGAVEPNRFH
-862 VQIGNLALPGSTTDL
+862 VQIGNLALPSSTTDL
-877 VGSPNFPTLR
+877 IGTPSFPTLR
-887 TQINLLDHLSAIP
+887 TQISLLDHLSSIP

-909 LADQLERDVFGIP
+909 LADQLEKDVFGIP

-937 RDLKERFD
+937 RDLKEKFD
-945 HTFDTLSR
+945 NTFDTLSQ
-953 FSTSDIEDAINEAIG
+953 FSTSDIENAINDAIG

-977 VTFNGNVAGEVR
+977 VTFNGNVTGEVR

-1017 METDLEVLGT
+1017 LETDLGVLGT
-1027 YTFGFDIVVSRDEGV
+1027 YTFGFDIVVSVDEGV

-1057 NANGSAEG
+1057 NASGSAVG
-1065 RLGWLAVSATIMPSV
+1065 RLGWLAVSATIMPAV

-1095 DPNRDGMLK
+1095 DPNQDGMLK
-1104 PNELTGG
+1104 PSELASG
-1111 SLIDFNNTSLDGDAD
+1111 SLIDFDRTTLDADAD
-1126 FKVEFAANVSAWLP
+1126 FKIEFDANVSAWLP

-1188 DPILDALEPV
+1188 DPILDALDPV
-1198 LDVLN
+1198 LDVLSAN
-1203 ADLPVLDDLGVE
+1203 LPVLDDLGVD

-1237 KLYLDFI
+1237 ELYLDLI
-1244 QALIDLKEL
+1244 QVLIDLRDL
-1253 VDAISLESV
+1253 VDAIDLESG
-1262 STLVIPLGSL
+1262 SGLVIPLGSL

-1288 LVQDVFQFVSDPGDW
+1288 LVQDVFQFVSNPGDW
-1303 FRSFKGAAPQ
+1303 FQAFQGAAPK
-1313 TAAVIETTPASIDFP
+1313 TAAIIEATPASIDFP

-1342 KGQAELVTVK
+1342 KGQAELVTLK

-1364 PIPIIPGILNANIFG
+1364 PIPIIPGILNASIFG

-1431 VTGKALAGLSV
+1431 VTGKALAGLGV

-1451 SARVGGGIEATI
+1451 SATVGGGIEATI

-1474 KIRGH
+1474 KVRGH
-1479 EWGSP
+1479 EWDSP

-1492 GVSVILEAQATIG
+1492 GISVILEAQAIIG
-1505 FLQKDFPLA
+1505 IFPYDFPLA

-1522 EIIYCGRQ
+1522 KIIYCGQ
-1530 TPPSAALASLNPV
+1530 QNQPTGSISTLDPN

-1548 LLMGPRAQERS
+1548 LLMGPRAQERT
-1559 VFKKAENETFVV
+1559 VEKDVEDETFVV
-1571 SEVGGRIIVEA
+1571 KQVGEFIQVWA
-1582 FGEVDVFQAASVTE
+1582 FGKVDVYNYVNVRE
-1596 IYAEAGTGNDRIQ
+1596 IYADGGTGNDRIS
-1609 IKPSVSKRVVLLG
+1609 IDPDVTWPVVLLG
-1622 DSGDDWLVAGSQRAV
+1622 GSGDDWLVAGSRQAV

-1654 LISGNDGNDRIWGR
+1654 LIHGNDGNDRIWGR
-1668 EGDDTI
+1668 AGDDTI

-1681 EVEGEEGNDII
+1681 EVDGEDGNDVI

-1699 LAKGGPGRDRLT
+1699 RAKGGTGRDRMT
-1711 GGSQRDVLY
+1711 GGSQRDVFY
-1720 GGDDGDFLFGFQ
+1720 GGEDGDFLFGFE
-1732 GDDILLGE
+1732 GDDVLLGE
-1740 GGEDEIEGGDGTDLI
+1740 GGEDEIEGGDGIDLI

-1762 SSLRGGPG
+1762 PSLRGGRG
-1770 KDAIRGGKGE
+1770 NDRIRGGAGN
-1780 DILFGDEGDDY
+1780 DSLFGDEDDDY
-1791 LEGGDDNDVLHGG
+1791 LEGSDGDDVLHGG
-1804 AGILIAYGNGG
+1804 VGILIAFGNGG
-1815 NDIIYG
+1815 NDLIYG
-1821 DSLDDVL
+1821 GSLDDIL
-1828 YGDDGIDEIYGY
+1828 HGDDGIDEIYGY

-1862 IIFGE
+1862 SLFGE
-1867 GGNDVIH
+1867 GGSDVLH
-1874 GALGNDELDGGVG
+1874 GALGNDELDGGSG

-1893 NSDDIQEASPPAGT
+1893 NSDDIHEAAPPAGT
-1907 SDNDRLIGGDD
+1907 SDNDRLIGGDGAD
-1918 ADHLVGGFGN
+1918 AIVGGFGI
-1928 DYLEGGSGPDILQGN
+1928 DYIEGGSGPDTLQGN
-1943 EDTDVIYGGSGADTI
+1943 EDSDVIYGGSGADII

-1969 NTDGIDFLFGE
+1969 NTDGQDFLFGE
-1980 GDRDTIWGGAGGDV
+1980 GGSDTIYGGAGDDV
-1994 IRGGLDVDYLY
+1994 IRGGLDVDYLF
-2005 GEDGEDRIFG
+2005 GEDGEDKIFG

-2042 GAAGDN
+2042 GTGGDK
-2048 LFGSDGVDIIEG
+2048 LFGNDGTDIIEG
-2060 FEGDDFIS
+2060 FEGNDFIS
-2068 GNDGGDFLYGNDGID
+2068 GNDGGDFLYGNDGMD
-2083 DLRGGAGDDELHGN
+2083 DLRGGIGDDELHGN
-2097 AGDDHLYGNE
+2097 DGDDDLYGNE
-2107 GNDDLYGGTGTDF
+2107 GLDKLYGGIGSDF
-2120 MEGAEGDDY
+2120 MEGGADNDY
-2129 LEGNEGIDDLRG
+2129 LEGNEG
-2141 GAGDDE
+2141 
-2147 LHGNAGDDHL
+2147 
-2157 YGNEGNDDLYGGTGT
+2157 
-2172 DFMEGAEGDDYLEG
+2172 
-2186 NEEPDEIYGQEGD
+2186 PDEIYGEEGD

-2205 EGQDDLF
+2205 DGADEVYGGPGSDKLF
-2212 GGSGRDRIYG
+2212 G
-2222 GTGEDF
+2222 GTGEDV
-2228 IRGGSEDDYIEGNED
+2228 IRGGRDDDYIEGNED
-2243 PDEIFG
+2243 PDEIYG
-2249 EEGNDVAYGNDGD
+2249 EEGNDVAYGNEGD
-2262 DDMDGGWGNDTLRGG
+2262 DDMDGGLGNDTLRGG

-2302 GGAGQDVVRGGF
+2302 GGSGQDVVRGGF
-2314 GKDVMSGDLGNDR
+2314 GEDVMSGDLGNDR

-2341 GDDVLEGGDGDDVLT
+2341 GDDVLEGGDGNDVLA
-2356 GDEGADA
+2356 GDGGADA

-2434 LGGGDEIDGGTGND
+2434 LGGGDQINGGTGND

-2460 AGVDT
+2460 AGVDA

-2471 DNDLVYGGDGDDTI
+2471 DNDLVYGGDGDDII

-2499 ANTLDGGP
+2499 TNTIDGGL

-2512 DLAGV
+2512 DLTGA

-2534 WAELSDSATGYG
+2534 WAELSNSATGYG
-2546 ITSADEQTVF
+2546 ITSADEQTVL

-2561 GGFDQA
+2561 GGLEQA
-2567 VLATDSGV
+2567 VLMTDTRV

-2586 TEIYVAYHPLGYGTW
+2586 TEIYVAYHPIGYGTW

-2617 ISNDSLQ
+2617 ISNDAQQ

-2629 LFQVRNSDAIF
+2629 LFQVKNTSEIF

-2650 VSTIEVASELNSWA
+2650 ASTIEVASELNSWA
-2664 RIANPGDSGTA
+2664 RIANPGNSGTA
-2675 DHPIAVSYFGNSAIL
+2675 DHPVAVSYFGNAAIL
-2690 AWLETR
+2690 AWIETR
-2696 QGVQRAVMS
+2696 NGVQRAVMS

-2736 DIASADTQVVFALET
+2736 DIASVDTQVVFALEI
-2751 GAGEDR
+2751 GAGDDR
-2757 DIQLVTHRSVSRVDE
+2757 DIQIATHRSVTQVNE

-2777 GVINVSVTSY
+2777 SVPNASVSSY
-2787 VPNATQVIY
+2787 VPGTTQVIY

-2817 QNENEIELVAA
+2817 QNENETELVAA
-2828 WHRSNDTEDQVEGV
+2828 WHRSNDREDQVEGV

-2865 APLVNAGSVS
+2865 APLLNAGSVS

-2891 NTFLTWRDDGVRSA
+2891 HSFLTWRDDGVRSM

-2912 FILGRER
+2912 FILGRDREL
-2919 DIDVASPYVLKE
+2919 DVAAPYVLKE

-2956 PEYGYGVESPVV
+2956 PEFGYGFDSPVV

-2981 SDAPTSGVYLRVSLA
+2981 IDAPTSGVYLRVTLSGLA
-2996 GLELTDDFESK
+2996 LSDDSAFD
-3007 GKTGVMI
+3007 GKTGAMV
-3014 RNVLE
+3014 RNLFE
-3019 NDANL
+3019 NDSNL
-3024 FGEIRAR
+3024 FGEIPAR
-3031 VTHFD
+3031 ITHFD
-3036 GRELAGSEEGDP
+3036 GRELPSFGDEEDSIQFR
-3048 GSLRFTSPRGAL
+3048 SLRGAL
-3060 VTVLADG
+3060 VTIFTDG
-3067 RVAYDPR
+3067 RVNYDPR
-3074 GVAAFMRLKAGESVT
+3074 GVVDFLRLRVGESIT
-3089 ESFVYRVNNF
+3089 ESFVYTVNNF
-3099 LYQAEALANFTVQG
+3099 IHRAEALATFTVEG
-3113 STRWHNATLPVN
+3113 SSRWHNSTLPVDVLRN
-3125 VVNDGSVE
+3125 GFVD
-3133 PRDAL
+3133 PLDAL
-3138 VIINFLGTYGTRS
+3138 VLINFLNAYGARN
-3151 LDDEVDGPRSQ
+3151 LDDAVDGGRSD
-3162 HFLDVDNDGSIA
+3162 HFLDVDNDGTVS
-3174 PLDALLV
+3174 PLDVLIV
-3181 INWLGRNSRGRGE
+3181 INWINSRTSGGE
-3194 GEGYWSGQS
+3194 GEGEDGAYHEESRWLV
-3203 SWIAMAS
+3203 MAAGS
-3210 WSPDSEE
+3210 LTIQDDMI
-3217 QGLRRKRQT
+3217 RRKRGE
-3226 PLERWMGRGNS
+3226 PGLAWIGRDEN

>member
-1 MLANVQDSWIEIF
+1 M
-14 QQGVDGMVGFGDR
+14 DGIVGFGDR

-32 YLSQPV
+32 YLSQPL

-94 PTVLSVVEGYTDAAI
+94 PTVLSVVEGYTDAAV
-109 DEIYFEVHLRQNFDA
+109 DEIYFEVHLRKDFDV
-124 NDVDIDFGI
+124 NDVDIDFGL

-150 DIQVDMYVTFGMYLD
+150 DVQVDMYVTFGMYLD

-199 VVDVAVP
+199 IVDVAVP

-247 NGNDFN
+247 NGNDFS
-253 YFFDIDFQLG
+253 YFFDIDFELG
-263 SFRIQDTGA
+263 SFRIQDTRA

-289 VEFARLLP
+289 VEFDRLLP
-297 FATLTIEQVTSGM
+297 FASLAIEQVTSGM

-319 VGATDLFSARIPFT
+319 VGATDLFNTRIPFT
-333 SQATVGSSQDFG
+333 SQATVGSTQNFG
-345 AGLSPYLR
+345 VGLNPFLT
-353 SLRNSSGQVAFDSAQ
+353 SLRNSSGQVAFNSAQ

-375 NGLVYDE
+375 NGLTYDE

-399 ARSRRTAV
+399 ARSRRTTV
-407 STDSVVGFE
+407 STDSLVGLE
-416 NSTQATIDSSGN
+416 SSTQATIDSTGN
-428 VRFVASFDLNDGNA
+428 VRFVASFDLNDGTA

-449 IGDIRIDSVMLP
+449 LSDIRIDSVVVP
-461 GAEITDGLMALQSLG
+461 RAEITDGLMALQSLG
-476 IEYDNAS
+476 IEYDDAS
-483 LDGQFAMVARLGDP
+483 LGGQFAMLARLGDP
-497 DPVVRELSLRTLFDR
+497 DPAVRELSLRTLFDR
-512 LNNEAQLLRSPI
+512 LNDEAQLLRNI

-539 LGNYVNLD
+539 LGDYVNLD

-562 AVEVAY
+562 IVEVEY

-580 RFSEVIES
+580 RFSDVIGS
-588 IGDALERTKGWSS
+588 IGDALERTKGWGA

-621 QDGLADMI
+621 QDSLADLI
-629 DDLSDTFVPSNETGR
+629 DDFDDTFVPSNETGR
-644 PLLQDIPAFM
+644 PLLQDIPTFM

-685 DLNLAAQPNVPVGV
+685 DLSLAAQPTVPVGI
-699 EFETIYGNATSD
+699 EFETIYGNSTSD
-711 PLSPSLADTDNLVG
+711 PLSPSLAETDNLVG
-725 TPASVPANGTSRLQL
+725 TPASVAANGTSRLQL

-747 TNRSPIGYLLN
+747 NRNPVGYLLN

-765 AYANVSAILGT
+765 AYANASATQGT
-776 PITMS
+776 PVTMS
-781 GASGLLGMELVDGEF
+781 GASGLLGMELVDGAF
-796 VIAGDIA
+796 VIAGDLT
-803 SPSSSN
+803 SPNPSN
-809 PARFASGFSSQAGR
+809 PARFDSGFASQTGR
-823 TLVSALPTQ
+823 TLVSGLPNQ

-841 LKLDV
+841 LKLDI

-851 VTGTVDQNRFQ
+851 VTGSVDPNRFH
-862 VQIGNLALPGSTTDL
+862 VQIGDLALPGSTTDL

-945 HTFDTLSR
+945 NTFDTLSQ
-953 FSTSDIEDAINEAIG
+953 FSTSDIENAINDAIG

-977 VTFNGNVAGEVR
+977 VTFNGNVTGEVR

-1003 SANTDLGLPALGIA
+1003 SASTDLGLPALGIA
-1017 METDLEVLGT
+1017 LETELGVLGT
-1027 YTFGFDIVVSRDEGV
+1027 YTFGFDIVVSVDDGV
-1042 YIDTTNETIRMDLDI
+1042 YIDTTNETLRMDLDI
-1057 NANGSAEG
+1057 NASGSAVG

-1111 SLIDFNNTSLDGDAD
+1111 SLIDFNNTTLDGDAD

-1188 DPILDALEPV
+1188 DPILDALDPV
-1198 LDVLN
+1198 LDVLD
-1203 ADLPVLDDLGVE
+1203 AHLPVLDDLGVE

-1224 IVDLLPGALKAQF
+1224 IVDLLPGSLKAQF
-1237 KLYLDFI
+1237 ELYLDFI
-1244 QALIDLKEL
+1244 QALIDLKDL
-1253 VDAISLESV
+1253 VDAISLESG

-1288 LVQDVFQFVSDPGDW
+1288 LVQDVFQFVSNPGDW
-1303 FRSFKGAAPQ
+1303 FQSFKGAAPQ
-1313 TAAVIETTPASIDFP
+1313 TAVVIETTPASIDFP
-1328 FLDDPKSVFEWLLG
+1328 FLDNPKSVFEWLLG

-1364 PIPIIPGILNANIFG
+1364 PIPIIPGILDASIFG

-1431 VTGKALAGLSV
+1431 VTGKVLAGLGV

-1451 SARVGGGIEATI
+1451 SAKVGGGIEATI

-1479 EWGSP
+1479 EWDSP
-1484 EGCMAIQG
+1484 EGCMAIKG
-1492 GVSVILEAQATIG
+1492 GISVILEAQATIG
-1505 FLQKDFPLA
+1505 FIQKDFPLA

-1522 EIIYCGRQ
+1522 EIIHCGRQ
-1530 TPPSAALASLNPV
+1530 TPPKNTLASLD

-1559 VFKKAENETFVV
+1559 FVKDAENEAFVV
-1571 SEVGGRIIVEA
+1571 SEAGGQIIVQA
-1582 FGEVDVFQAASVTE
+1582 FGKVDLFQAASVTN
-1596 IYAEAGTGNDRIQ
+1596 IYADGGTGNDRIY
-1609 IKPSVSKRVVLLG
+1609 IDSSVSRPVTLLG
-1622 DSGDDWLVAGSQRAV
+1622 GSGDDWLVAGSQQAV

-1668 EGDDTI
+1668 ADDDTI

-1681 EVEGEEGNDII
+1681 EVEGEEGNDVI

-1762 SSLRGGPG
+1762 PSLRGGPG
-1770 KDAIRGGKGE
+1770 KDAIRGGKG
-1780 DILFGDEGDDY
+1780 DDSLYGDEGDDY
-1791 LEGGDDNDVLHGG
+1791 LEGGDNNDVLHGG
-1804 AGILIAYGNGG
+1804 AGILIAYGNSG

-1862 IIFGE
+1862 ILLGE
-1867 GGNDVIH
+1867 GGGDVMH
-1874 GALGNDELDGGVG
+1874 GALGNDELDGGIG
-1887 DDFLYG
+1887 EDFLYG
-1893 NSDDIQEASPPAGT
+1893 NSDDIHEAAPPAGT

-1918 ADHLVGGFGN
+1918 TDHLVGGFGN

-1943 EDTDVIYGGSGADTI
+1943 EDTDVIYGGRGADTI

-1969 NTDGIDFLFGE
+1969 NTDGQDFLFGE

-2005 GEDGEDRIFG
+2005 GEDGEDKIFG

-2042 GAAGDN
+2042 GTGADK
-2048 LFGSDGVDIIEG
+2048 LFGNDGADIIEG
-2060 FEGDDFIS
+2060 FEGSDFIS

-2083 DLRGGAGDDELHGN
+2083 DLRGGAGDDELHSD
-2097 AGDDHLYGNE
+2097 AGDDDLYGNE
-2107 GNDDLYGGTGTDF
+2107 GNDDLYGGAGTDF

-2129 LEGNEGIDDLRG
+2129 LEGNEG
-2141 GAGDDE
+2141 
-2147 LHGNAGDDHL
+2147 
-2157 YGNEGNDDLYGGTGT
+2157 
-2172 DFMEGAEGDDYLEG
+2172 
-2186 NEEPDEIYGQEGD
+2186 PDEMDGEEGD

-2205 EGQDDLF
+2205 EGQDDIF
-2212 GGSGRDRIYG
+2212 GGPGSDRIYG
-2222 GTGEDF
+2222 GTGEDL

-2243 PDEIFG
+2243 SDEIYG

-2341 GDDVLEGGDGDDVLT
+2341 GDDVLEGGDGNDVLA
-2356 GDEGADA
+2356 GDGGADA

-2375 GNGNDFL
+2375 GSGNDFM

-2391 LLGGAGDDEIVGSDD
+2391 LIGGAGDDEIVGSDD

-2434 LGGGDEIDGGTGND
+2434 LGGGDQINGGTGND

-2460 AGVDT
+2460 AGVDA
-2465 IVAPAV
+2465 IVAPVV
-2471 DNDLVYGGDGDDTI
+2471 DNDLVYGGDGDDII

-2499 ANTLDGGP
+2499 ANTIDGGL
-2507 GINDI
+2507 GVNDI
-2512 DLAGV
+2512 DLTGV

-2522 SNMSRGLERRGA
+2522 SNMSRGLERRGV
-2534 WAELSDSATGYG
+2534 WTELSNSATGYG
-2546 ITSADEQTVF
+2546 ITSADEQLVL

-2561 GGFDQA
+2561 GGLEQA

-2586 TEIYVAYHPLGYGTW
+2586 TEIYVAYHPMGYGTW
-2601 TELPGFG
+2601 TELTGFG

-2617 ISNDSLQ
+2617 ISNDAQQ

-2629 LFQVRNSDAIF
+2629 LFQVKNTSEIF

-2650 VSTIEVASELNSWA
+2650 ASTIEVASELNSWA
-2664 RIANPGDSGTA
+2664 RIANPGNSGTA
-2675 DHPIAVSYFGNSAIL
+2675 DHPVAVSYFGNAAIL
-2690 AWLETR
+2690 AWIETR
-2696 QGVQRAVMS
+2696 NGVQRAVMS

-2736 DIASADTQVVFALET
+2736 DIASVDTQVVFALEI
-2751 GAGEDR
+2751 GAGDDR
-2757 DIQLVTHRSVSRVDE
+2757 DIQIATHRSVTQVNE

-2777 GVINVSVTSY
+2777 SVPNASVSSY
-2787 VPNATQVIY
+2787 VPGTTQVIY

-2817 QNENEIELVAA
+2817 QNENETELVAA
-2828 WHRSNDTEDQVEGV
+2828 WHRSNDMEDQVEGV

-2847 DAAVGNPR
+2847 TGAIGNPR
-2855 PLIPQYLANG
+2855 PLIPQYLAN
-2865 APLVNAGSVS
+2865 ATPLLNAGSVS

-2891 NTFLTWRDDGVRSA
+2891 HSYLTWRDDGVRSM
-2905 EGGRASI
+2905 EGGRASL

-2919 DIDVASPYVLKE
+2919 DIDVAAPYVLKE
-2931 NRLFDATERGIS
+2931 NRLFDATERGLS
-2943 VTGGEVQT
+2943 ASGGEVQT

-2956 PEYGYGVESPVV
+2956 PEYGFGLESPVV

-2981 SDAPTSGVYLRVSLA
+2981 TEAPTSGIYLRVSLQ
-2996 GLELTDDFESK
+2996 GLALVDDSMS
-3007 GKTGVMI
+3007 GSKTGRI
-3014 RNVLE
+3014 LKNLFD
-3019 NDANL
+3019 NDSNL
-3024 FGEIRAR
+3024 FGEIQAR
-3031 VTHFD
+3031 MTHFG
-3036 GRELAGSEEGDP
+3036 GRELPFFGDEAD
-3048 GSLRFTSPRGAL
+3048 SIQFQSPRGAL
-3060 VTVLADG
+3060 VTVFTDG
-3067 RVAYDPR
+3067 RVNYDPR
-3074 GVAAFMRLKAGESVT
+3074 GVAEFLRLRTGESIT
-3089 ESFVYRVNNF
+3089 ESFVYLVNNF
-3099 LYQAEALANFTVQG
+3099 LHQAEAQATFTIQG
-3113 STRWHNATLPVN
+3113 GSRWHSLNFPVDVISNGFVDPLDVLVLINYINA
-3125 VVNDGSVE
+3125 
-3133 PRDAL
+3133 
-3138 VIINFLGTYGTRS
+3138 YGTRT
-3151 LDDEVDGPRSQ
+3151 LDDEVDGGRSE
-3162 HFLDVDNDGSIA
+3162 HFLDVDNDGTAS
-3174 PLDALLV
+3174 PLDVLIV
-3181 INWLGRNSRGRGE
+3181 INWINSRGSNGE
-3194 GEGYWSGQS
+3194 GEGAFARTGPESIWA
-3203 SWIAMAS
+3203 AMAS
-3210 WSPDSEE
+3210 SASAIQEDT
-3217 QGLRRKRQT
+3217 LRRKRGET
-3226 PLERWMGRGNS
+3226 ELAWLGREES

>member
-1 MLANVQDSWIEIF
+1 MKNPRKSGRNAPGSRQRTQFLGLVESLEPRILLANIQNSWIEIL
-14 QQGVDGMVGFGDR
+14 QDGMDGIVGFGDR

-38 RGLKNRDGSSINL
+38 RGLRNRDGSSINL
-51 GDLAPIGGSIDE
+51 GDLAPIGGSIEE
-63 GIANPVREYFNQP
+63 GIANPIREYFNQP
-76 APPQGYTTE
+76 VPPQGYTTE

-94 PTVLSVVEGYTDAAI
+94 PTVLSVVEGYTDAAV
-109 DEIYFEVHLRQNFDA
+109 DEIYFEVHLRKDFDV
-124 NDVDIDFGI
+124 NDVDIDFGL

-138 IINARFDLQMDI
+138 IINSRFDLQMDI
-150 DIQVDMYVTFGMYLD
+150 DLQVDMYLTFGMYLD

-199 VVDVAVP
+199 IVDVAVP

-247 NGNDFN
+247 NGNDFS
-253 YFFDIDFQLG
+253 YFFDIDFELG
-263 SFRIQDTGA
+263 SFRIQDTRA

-297 FATLTIEQVTSGM
+297 FASLTIEQVTSGM

-319 VGATDLFSARIPFT
+319 VGATDLFNTRIPFT
-333 SQATVGSSQDFG
+333 SQATVGSTQNFG
-345 AGLSPYLR
+345 VGLNPFLT
-353 SLRNSSGQVAFDSAQ
+353 SLRNSSGQVAFNSAQ

-375 NGLVYDE
+375 NGLTYDE

-399 ARSRRTAV
+399 ARSRRTTV
-407 STDSVVGFE
+407 STDSLVGLE
-416 NSTQATIDSSGN
+416 SSTQATIDSTGN
-428 VRFVASFDLNDGNA
+428 VRFVASFDLNDGTA

-449 IGDIRIDSVMLP
+449 LSDIRIDSVVVP
-461 GAEITDGLMALQSLG
+461 RAEITDGLMALQSLG
-476 IEYDNAS
+476 IEYDDAS
-483 LDGQFAMVARLGDP
+483 LGGQFAMLARLGDP
-497 DPVVRELSLRTLFDR
+497 DPAVRELSLRTLFDR
-512 LNNEAQLLRSPI
+512 LNDEAQLLRNI

-539 LGNYVNLD
+539 LGDYVNLD

-562 AVEVAY
+562 AVEVEY

-580 RFSEVIES
+580 RFSDVIGS
-588 IGDALERTKGWSS
+588 IGDALERTKGWGA

-621 QDGLADMI
+621 QDSLADLI
-629 DDLSDTFVPSNETGR
+629 DDFDDTFVPSNETGR
-644 PLLQDIPAFM
+644 PLLQDIPTFM

-685 DLNLAAQPNVPVGV
+685 DLSLAAQPTVPVGI
-699 EFETIYGNATSD
+699 EFETIYGNSTSD
-711 PLSPSLADTDNLVG
+711 PLSPSLAETDNLVG
-725 TPASVPANGTSRLQL
+725 TPASVAANGTSRLQL

-747 TNRSPIGYLLN
+747 NRNPVGYLLN

-765 AYANVSAILGT
+765 AYANASATQGT
-776 PITMS
+776 PVTMS
-781 GASGLLGMELVDGEF
+781 GASGLLGMELVDGAF
-796 VIAGDIA
+796 VIAGDLT
-803 SPSSSN
+803 SPNPSN
-809 PARFASGFSSQAGR
+809 PARFDSGFASQTGR
-823 TLVSALPTQ
+823 TLVSGLPNQ

-841 LKLDV
+841 LKLDI

-851 VTGTVDQNRFQ
+851 VTGSVDPNRFH
-862 VQIGNLALPGSTTDL
+862 VQIGDLALPGSTTDL

-945 HTFDTLSR
+945 NTFDTLSQ
-953 FSTSDIEDAINEAIG
+953 FSTSDIENAINDAIG

-977 VTFNGNVAGEVR
+977 VTFNGNVTGEVR

-1003 SANTDLGLPALGIA
+1003 SASTDLGLPALGIA
-1017 METDLEVLGT
+1017 LETELGVLGT
-1027 YTFGFDIVVSRDEGV
+1027 YTFGFDIVVSVDDGV
-1042 YIDTTNETIRMDLDI
+1042 YIDTTNETLRMDLDI
-1057 NANGSAEG
+1057 NASGSAVG

-1111 SLIDFNNTSLDGDAD
+1111 SLVDFNNTTLDGDAD

-1188 DPILDALEPV
+1188 DPILDALDPV
-1198 LDVLN
+1198 LDVLD
-1203 ADLPVLDDLGVE
+1203 AHLPVLDDLGVE

-1224 IVDLLPGALKAQF
+1224 IVDLLPGSLKAQF
-1237 KLYLDFI
+1237 ELYLDFI
-1244 QALIDLKEL
+1244 QALIDLKDL
-1253 VDAISLESV
+1253 VDAISLESG

-1288 LVQDVFQFVSDPGDW
+1288 LVQDVFQFVSNPGDW
-1303 FRSFKGAAPQ
+1303 FQSFKGAAPQ
-1313 TAAVIETTPASIDFP
+1313 TAVVIETTPASIDFP
-1328 FLDDPKSVFEWLLG
+1328 FLDNPKSVFEWLLG

-1364 PIPIIPGILNANIFG
+1364 PIPIIPGILDASIFG

-1431 VTGKALAGLSV
+1431 VTGKVLAGLGV

-1451 SARVGGGIEATI
+1451 SAKVGGGIEATI

-1479 EWGSP
+1479 EWDSP
-1484 EGCMAIQG
+1484 EGCMAIKG
-1492 GVSVILEAQATIG
+1492 GISVILEAQATIG
-1505 FLQKDFPLA
+1505 FIQKDFPLA

-1522 EIIYCGRQ
+1522 EIIHCGRQ
-1530 TPPSAALASLNPV
+1530 TPPKNTLASLD

-1559 VFKKAENETFVV
+1559 FVKDAENEAFVV
-1571 SEVGGRIIVEA
+1571 SEAGGKIIVQA
-1582 FGEVDVFQAASVTE
+1582 FGKVDLFQAASVTN
-1596 IYAEAGTGNDRIQ
+1596 IYADGGTGNDRIY
-1609 IKPSVSKRVVLLG
+1609 IDSSVSRPVTLLG
-1622 DSGDDWLVAGSQRAV
+1622 GSGDDWLVAGSQQAV

-1668 EGDDTI
+1668 ADDDTI

-1681 EVEGEEGNDII
+1681 EVEGEEGNDVI

-1762 SSLRGGPG
+1762 PSLRGGPG
-1770 KDAIRGGKGE
+1770 KDAIRGGKG
-1780 DILFGDEGDDY
+1780 DDSLYGDEGDDY
-1791 LEGGDDNDVLHGG
+1791 LEGGDNNDVLHGG
-1804 AGILIAYGNGG
+1804 VGILIAYGNSG

-1862 IIFGE
+1862 ILLGE
-1867 GGNDVIH
+1867 GGGDVMH
-1874 GALGNDELDGGVG
+1874 GALGNDELDGGIG
-1887 DDFLYG
+1887 EDFLYG
-1893 NSDDIQEASPPAGT
+1893 NSDDIHEAAPPAGT

-1943 EDTDVIYGGSGADTI
+1943 EDTDVIYGGRGADTI

-1969 NTDGIDFLFGE
+1969 NTDGQDFLFGE

-2005 GEDGEDRIFG
+2005 GEDGEDKIFG

-2042 GAAGDN
+2042 GTGADK
-2048 LFGSDGVDIIEG
+2048 LFGNDGADIIEG
-2060 FEGDDFIS
+2060 FEGSDFIS

-2083 DLRGGAGDDELHGN
+2083 DLRGGAGDDELYGD
-2097 AGDDHLYGNE
+2097 AGDDDLYGNE

-2120 MEGAEGDDY
+2120 MEGGANDDY
-2129 LEGNEGIDDLRG
+2129 LEGNEG
-2141 GAGDDE
+2141 
-2147 LHGNAGDDHL
+2147 
-2157 YGNEGNDDLYGGTGT
+2157 
-2172 DFMEGAEGDDYLEG
+2172 
-2186 NEEPDEIYGQEGD
+2186 PDEMDGEEGD

-2205 EGQDDLF
+2205 EGQDDIF
-2212 GGSGRDRIYG
+2212 GGPGSDRIYG
-2222 GTGEDF
+2222 GTGEDL

-2243 PDEIFG
+2243 SDEIYG

-2314 GKDVMSGDLGNDR
+2314 GKDVMFGDLGNDR

-2341 GDDVLEGGDGDDVLT
+2341 GDDVLEGGDGNDVLA
-2356 GDEGADA
+2356 GDGGADA

-2375 GNGNDFL
+2375 GSGNDFL

-2391 LLGGAGDDEIVGSDD
+2391 LIGGAGDDEIVGSDD

-2434 LGGGDEIDGGTGND
+2434 LGGGDQINGGTGND

-2460 AGVDT
+2460 AGVDA

-2471 DNDLVYGGDGDDTI
+2471 DNDLVYGGDGDDII

-2499 ANTLDGGP
+2499 ANTIDGGL
-2507 GINDI
+2507 GVNDI
-2512 DLAGV
+2512 DLTGV

-2522 SNMSRGLERRGA
+2522 SNMSRGLERRGV
-2534 WAELSDSATGYG
+2534 WTELSNSATGYG
-2546 ITSADEQTVF
+2546 ITSADEQLVL

-2561 GGFDQA
+2561 GGLEQA

-2586 TEIYVAYHPLGYGTW
+2586 TEIYVAYHPMGYGTW
-2601 TELPGFG
+2601 TELTGFG

-2617 ISNDSLQ
+2617 ISNDAQQ

-2629 LFQVRNSDAIF
+2629 LFQVKNTSEIF

-2650 VSTIEVASELNSWA
+2650 ASTIEVASELNSWA
-2664 RIANPGDSGTA
+2664 RIANPGNSGTA
-2675 DHPIAVSYFGNSAIL
+2675 DHPVAVSYFGNAAIL
-2690 AWLETR
+2690 AWIETGN
-2696 QGVQRAVMS
+2696 GVQRAVMS

-2736 DIASADTQVVFALET
+2736 DIASVDTQVVFALEI
-2751 GAGEDR
+2751 GAGDDR
-2757 DIQLVTHRSVSRVDE
+2757 DIQIATHRSVTQVNE

-2777 GVINVSVTSY
+2777 SVPNASVSSY
-2787 VPNATQVIY
+2787 VPGTTQVIY

-2817 QNENEIELVAA
+2817 QNENETELVAA
-2828 WHRSNDTEDQVEGV
+2828 WHRSNDMEDQVEGV

-2847 DAAVGNPR
+2847 TGAIGNPR
-2855 PLIPQYLANG
+2855 PLIPQYLAN
-2865 APLVNAGSVS
+2865 ATPLLNAGSVS

-2891 NTFLTWRDDGVRSA
+2891 HSYLTWRDDGVRSM
-2905 EGGRASI
+2905 EGGRASL

-2919 DIDVASPYVLKE
+2919 DIDVAAPYVLKE
-2931 NRLFDATERGIS
+2931 NRLFDATERGLS
-2943 VTGGEVQT
+2943 ASGGEVQT

-2956 PEYGYGVESPVV
+2956 PEYGFGLESPVV

-2981 SDAPTSGVYLRVSLA
+2981 TEAPTSGIYLRVSLQ
-2996 GLELTDDFESK
+2996 GLALVDDSMS
-3007 GKTGVMI
+3007 GSKTGRI
-3014 RNVLE
+3014 LKNLFD
-3019 NDANL
+3019 NDSNL
-3024 FGEIRAR
+3024 FGEIQAR
-3031 VTHFD
+3031 MTHFG
-3036 GRELAGSEEGDP
+3036 GRELPFFGDEAD
-3048 GSLRFTSPRGAL
+3048 SIQFQSPRGAL
-3060 VTVLADG
+3060 VTVFTDG
-3067 RVAYDPR
+3067 RVNYDPR
-3074 GVAAFMRLKAGESVT
+3074 GVAEFLRLRTGESIT
-3089 ESFVYRVNNF
+3089 ESFVYLVNNF
-3099 LYQAEALANFTVQG
+3099 LHQAEAQATFTIQG
-3113 STRWHNATLPVN
+3113 GSRWHSLNFPVDVISNGFVDPLDVLVLINYINA
-3125 VVNDGSVE
+3125 
-3133 PRDAL
+3133 
-3138 VIINFLGTYGTRS
+3138 YGTRT
-3151 LDDEVDGPRSQ
+3151 LDDEVDGGRSE
-3162 HFLDVDNDGSIA
+3162 HFLDVDNDGTAS
-3174 PLDALLV
+3174 PLDVLIV
-3181 INWLGRNSRGRGE
+3181 INWINSRGSNGE
-3194 GEGYWSGQS
+3194 GEGAFARTGPESIWA
-3203 SWIAMAS
+3203 AMAS
-3210 WSPDSEE
+3210 SASAIQEDT
-3217 QGLRRKRQT
+3217 LRRKRGET
-3226 PLERWMGRGNS
+3226 ELAWLGREES